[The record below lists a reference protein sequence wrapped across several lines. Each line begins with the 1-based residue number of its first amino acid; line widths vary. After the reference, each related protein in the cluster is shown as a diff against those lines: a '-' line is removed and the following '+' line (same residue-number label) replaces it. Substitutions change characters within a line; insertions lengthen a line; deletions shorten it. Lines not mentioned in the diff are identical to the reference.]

1 MIIVMARRYYYENN
15 ERFEAIG
22 RIVLGFS
29 ILEELIRSSVGRLIN
44 DEFKV
49 RQIITDILQ
58 FNDLLDL
65 FDSTYRHKIKDKEKI
80 NELDDL
86 LNRIHEA
93 SDKKNTILLPYRAG
107 GDNHLYDSI
116 SFGYP
121 RKGFGSKLLVL
132 KADDLNDI
140 ADFIYSIATDI
151 SEFMLRTAN
160 SGELECS

>member
-1 MIIVMARRYYYENN
+1 MARRYYCENN
-15 ERFEAIG
+15 ERFEALG

-29 ILEELIRSSVGRLIN
+29 ILEELLRSSVGRLIN
-44 DEFKV
+44 DELKV

-65 FDSTYRHKIKDKEKI
+65 FDSIYRDKIKDREKI
-80 NELDDL
+80 DELDDL
-86 LNRIHEA
+86 INRAHEA
-93 SDKKNTILLPYRAG
+93 NDKKNTIILPYRAG

-121 RKGFGSKLLVL
+121 RKGFGSKLLIL
-132 KADDLNDI
+132 KDDDLNDI
-140 ADFIYSIATDI
+140 ADSIYCVATDI
-151 SEFMLRTAN
+151 SEFMLRTVN